1 MSPLCLHDP
10 RGVWAPPCRKD
21 RGATEGCPP
30 TAPPDGLPPG
40 LMAGPAAQAA
50 SPLGAS
56 HGGPTMSCAP
66 HCSVPSATG
75 HGAFPFLCTPP
86 FLNLLIKPLKRPE
99 LSRKKYSVSPEP
111 GGQAGDDSGRHSPPE
126 GPQLREQGGWR
137 APETRGWSHRLP
149 RFRLPAAR
157 PTRWPQGAG
166 RGPRFLSGKCPQ
178 SSAPARAAPDSNAPT
193 GCPFACQPRPRRRW
207 GDFTGRGQL
216 LGNSHG
222 KGTVVAA
229 PRRGLGRRERTPLG
243 PRSPL

>member
-21 RGATEGCPP
+21 RGATEGCT

-40 LMAGPAAQAA
+40 LMAGPGCPGRQPTRGVPRGPHHELR
-50 SPLGAS
+50 SPLF
-56 HGGPTMSCAP
+56 CALSNWTRGVSFSL
-66 HCSVPSATG
+66 H
-75 HGAFPFLCTPP
+75 PP
-86 FLNLLIKPLKRPE
+86 LFKNLLMKPLKRPE
-99 LSRKKYSVSPEP
+99 LSLKKYSVFPEP
-111 GGQAGDDSGRHSPPE
+111 GGQAGDDSGGRSPPE
-126 GPQLREQGGWR
+126 GPQLREQRGWR
-137 APETRGWSHRLP
+137 APETRGRSHLLP

-157 PTRWPQGAG
+157 PTRSPQGAG
-166 RGPRFLSGKCPQ
+166 RGPRFLSGKCPP

-193 GCPFACQPRPRRRW
+193 GRPFVCQPRLRRRW

-229 PRRGLGRRERTPLG
+229 PRRELGRREHTPLG